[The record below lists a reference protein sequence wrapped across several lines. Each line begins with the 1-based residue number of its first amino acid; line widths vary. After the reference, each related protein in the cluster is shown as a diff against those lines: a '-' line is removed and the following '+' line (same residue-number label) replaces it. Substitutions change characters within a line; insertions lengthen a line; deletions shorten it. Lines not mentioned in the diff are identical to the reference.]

1 MSLGK
6 WIKSGWLIFL
16 AVVML
21 VGCSQETGSSG
32 KQNENGE
39 GESKPQKIATTIE
52 EIVEQGAGT
61 YSGDKYDQAKV
72 EAELDKIP
80 QDASDEEVFNTIVS
94 LIAEDY
100 GPVKDAYD
108 NFDPTFKISGDQPG
122 TEVNGPEEKQHNVT
136 ILLDA
141 SGSMAARVS
150 GGEKMQVAKE
160 AVRSFTSQMPEGTNV
175 SLIVYGHKGSNS
187 KADQAES
194 CKGIEE
200 IVELGPYN
208 ESTLQSKLDPIRAT
222 GWTPLAGAM
231 NQAGQRLKET
241 EGQAEN
247 VIYVVSDGLE
257 TCGGDP
263 VKEAKSLNQSNI
275 KATVNIIG
283 FDVGNK
289 EHQALKKVAE
299 AGGGKYFSATSKT
312 ELDLY
317 FRNEY
322 AKLKLEWWRYEG
334 DALSQLGS
342 QSSDYLEYISE
353 TDKQFKD
360 KYYKK
365 ELDRFKDAINY
376 IERKGDY
383 KSLGTYNKQRGD
395 IISRYFHG
403 KFSESNSKREQEY
416 SKAVEKMKGEVSDQ
430 QDDLQDKKNKHD

>member
-1 MSLGK
+1 MEK
-6 WIKSGWLIFL
+6 WIKSGWLMLL
-16 AVVML
+16 AVVMV

-39 GESKPQKIATTIE
+39 EERKPQKIATTIE

-108 NFDPTFKISGDQPG
+108 NFDPTFNVSGDQPG

-160 AVRSFTSQMPEGTNV
+160 AVRTFTSQLPEGTHV

-187 KADQAES
+187 KADQSES

-200 IVELGPYN
+200 IVEMGPYD

-247 VIYVVSDGLE
+247 MIYVVSDGLE

-299 AGGGKYFSATSKT
+299 AGGGKYFSANSKA
-312 ELDLY
+312 ELDTY

-322 AKLKLEWWRYEG
+322 AKLKLEWMKYEG
-334 DALSQLGS
+334 DVTSQFRS
-342 QSSDYLEYISE
+342 QEDDKREYLRKTHNLYR
-353 TDKQFKD
+353 DR
-360 KYYKK
+360 YYKK
-365 ELDRFKDAINY
+365 ESNRFDKAITYMNK
-376 IERKGDY
+376 KGDY
-383 KSLGTYNKQRGD
+383 PKLRQYNKDRRKV
-395 IISRYFHG
+395 ISEKLGAR
-403 KFSESNSKREQEY
+403 FSESIKKRDLERQKMREKLKSK
-416 SKAVEKMKGEVSDQ
+416 VSDQ
-430 QDDLQDKKNKHD
+430 LDDLEDKRNTHD